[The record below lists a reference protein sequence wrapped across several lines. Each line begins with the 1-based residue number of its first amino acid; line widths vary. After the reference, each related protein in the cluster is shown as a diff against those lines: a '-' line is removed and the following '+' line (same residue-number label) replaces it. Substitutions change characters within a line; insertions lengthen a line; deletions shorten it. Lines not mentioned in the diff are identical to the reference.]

1 MSLPQNYETAR
12 HLLHEHGPL
21 SVPELANRLRDK
33 GIYIDEDR
41 LLQLPELHPEDFTS
55 LPDGRLALL
64 DLGAVDPD
72 GDSAEDPPVGWWH
85 TQPAPDPWPR
95 EGVLVID
102 IETTGLNLERDQL
115 TQVGWVNLGNGESE
129 CFTVGDGDESTES
142 ALERIA
148 DAFGSAV
155 AVAGHNIGQ
164 FDLPFLAEKARQL
177 EACFELALPVLD
189 LHTLSVLVEPGLT
202 DRTLGGLARNYGVEQ
217 LSPHDAL
224 DDALVTADL
233 INLLLGQIEPEDPNW
248 AVTARLLAKGELPW
262 CHLVPFGEAPPGL
275 TEALRPKPDPLIKP
289 GSHTGG
295 EERPERAQAA
305 VQVGFRELERLEADH
320 ERPFRRRDGQV
331 EMAREVAASL
341 DGGTNLA
348 VEAPTGTGK
357 TLAYLLPATAA
368 SPQRPVVIATETKVL
383 QRQLREEA
391 KRLQDHGLLKVPFR
405 QIQGINNYLCT
416 REIAD
421 SIEAG
426 DSEESSTEWLALA
439 VAVRGLATAQN
450 GLWDDIG
457 DVHIALSDISY
468 RNQRARLRA
477 TAHTCERQECDWY
490 RQCPLFNRLSGV
502 GGDAGILVANHALVA
517 AWSKLANEGRR
528 APGDVFGDRPATFIF
543 DEAHDLEDSL
553 TDAWTESVGSF
564 ELAVTLGKLRA
575 RRGPIRQAERVA
587 REANVA
593 EEPLQKLR
601 SLLNASGD
609 HLDRLSETVEEYL
622 RQFAGNEAAYELRPG
637 IDTQR
642 SEYHSLTG
650 AAFDVS
656 ARLIGMIQAELI
668 NVAEALKGCGEENPD
683 LGRRASRSIFRL
695 QAAVEDLK
703 EPRSLLENLR
713 ELPESHRFVHLL
725 ISTRGGGSDEF
736 HWHYDRVPIDVSR
749 IFRDEIAGRARAT
762 VLTSATLTV
771 ADRFDFLARQLG
783 LHIEDPDGEHDPD
796 DPPPEK
802 PFRTLRVSSPFD
814 YNAQSSII
822 LTSHLPLS
830 GNAYQLQ
837 YCREFGADQV
847 GFLSLSGG
855 KALVLF
861 AARTRMHE
869 TAQLVNAYS
878 ADLESRGVRLLVQGR
893 EGPDQIANLFRSDPG
908 TALFGLR
915 RYWTGFDAPGDTLS
929 YLVIEKPPYPHLGD
943 AVVAARKR
951 AILDAGGDPFL
962 DYIVPKTAIALSQG
976 FGRLIRSEDDRGA
989 AVILDRR
996 MQQPSEHQRVLLE
1009 TLPTNT
1015 IIYTSKRE
1023 EWWSEAI
1030 RFVTG
1035 EEPDLEEAIHVA
1047 PSEVDE
1053 ILQQLRLL
1061 PGEDPTV
1068 KLEQAASKI
1077 FGIDQL
1083 QREQLELM
1091 RAILADQDAL
1101 GFMPTGSGKSLCFQ
1115 LPALLHPEGHPT
1127 VVVAPLIALIK
1138 DQVDELRS
1146 RIGLREVAGITAQ
1159 TSASERTEILN
1170 DLIHRRIRLLYVG
1183 PERLVR
1189 DLTLRGALERL
1200 PLGCLVI
1207 DEAHCVS
1214 SWGHDFRPVFRE
1226 IAKSVLDFRRSARLG
1241 LTATAT
1247 PEVEDDI
1254 KTTLEMDSP
1263 IVVRRPVDRPDLY
1276 WHATEIRSNQERT
1289 SALFRFVHSQG
1300 TAPGIVYVTKRQTT
1314 EEIASLLRMARYEA
1328 RAFHAGMVP
1337 EQRTAIQEDFMA
1349 GTSQIIVATKAFGM
1363 GVNKP
1368 DIGWVV
1374 HYDPPGSLEEY
1385 SQEGGRAARSPELVR
1400 GNCLLLW
1407 SKQNFRTRHGWL
1419 SRRQPYEDPAKAQ
1432 EALNFLART
1441 QQRNSDHVIDE
1452 ESFADALNLD
1462 PDHLNVLIAWLERTG
1477 HLVRKPDCAA
1487 RGAVTFGVHE
1497 PDDPDELREF
1507 LNLSAHLGA
1516 RLQTRKLI
1524 NIDELAAQL
1533 DQDADHLES
1542 KLNDWS
1548 LRRLVTFHSTQRFW
1562 RISLSETNLDEHA
1575 FAEVATQW
1583 RNLQQARLNHM
1594 ENYAT
1599 ESRCRRASISEVF
1612 GDSEERC
1619 GDRPAALPCDVCSS
1633 DLPPWEGLESFG
1645 APDPEQL
1652 VDIKRV
1658 VLEAVRWTCQY
1669 QGGRYG
1675 KASLRQAL
1683 LGEASFGS
1691 GDRISSGL
1699 LSCPQFGAL
1708 RALSNRENRL
1718 DQAIDE
1724 LLGLRWIEEEVV
1736 EHSSGSTYQTLSI
1749 TQIGRAALGGHSA

>member
-1 MSLPQNYETAR
+1 LSLPPNYETAR
-12 HLLHEHGPL
+12 QLLHVHGPL
-21 SVPELANRLRDK
+21 PVPELAARLRDT
-33 GIYIDEDR
+33 GRFIDEDK
-41 LLQLPELHPEDFTS
+41 LLQLPELHPEYFTS
-55 LPDGRLALL
+55 LPDGRLTLP
-64 DLGAVDPD
+64 DLGVVDPE
-72 GDSAEDPPVGWWH
+72 GDSTDDPPPGWWH
-85 TQPAPDPWPR
+85 TQLAPDPWPR
-95 EGVLVID
+95 DGVLVID
-102 IETTGLNLERDQL
+102 IETTGLSLEGDRL
-115 TQVGWVNLGNGESE
+115 TQVGWVNLGNRESE
-129 CFTVGDGDESTES
+129 CFTVGDGEESTAT

-148 DAFGSAV
+148 DALGSAV
-155 AVAGHNIGQ
+155 AVAGHNIGY

-177 EACFELALPVLD
+177 GVPFEVELPVLD
-189 LHTLSVLVEPGLT
+189 LHTLSVLVDPGLT
-202 DRTLGGLARNYGVEQ
+202 DRTLGGLARNYEVEQ

-224 DDALVTADL
+224 DDARVTADL
-233 INLLLGQIEPEDPNW
+233 IDLLLNQIEPDDPNW
-248 AVTARLLAKGELPW
+248 AIAARLLAKGELPW
-262 CHLVPFGEAPPGL
+262 CHLVPFGESPPGL
-275 TEALRPKPDPLIKP
+275 IEALRPRSDPLIEP
-289 GSHTGG
+289 ESDIGG

-305 VQVGFRELERLEADH
+305 VQVGFRELERLEADLV
-320 ERPFRRRDGQV
+320 RPFRRRDGQL

-368 SPQRPVVIATETKVL
+368 TPQRPVVIATATKVL
-383 QRQLREEA
+383 QRQLRDEA

-405 QIQGINNYLCT
+405 QIQGVNNYLCT

-426 DSEESSTEWLALA
+426 DAEENSTEWLALA

-457 DVHIALSDISY
+457 DVHIARSDISY

-477 TAHTCERQECDWY
+477 TTHTCERRDCDWY
-490 RQCPLFNRLSGV
+490 RQCPLFNRLSGA
-502 GGDAGILVANHALVA
+502 GKDAGILVANHALVA
-517 AWSKLANEGRR
+517 AWSRLANEGVR

-553 TDAWTESVGSF
+553 TGAWTESVGSF
-564 ELAVTLGKLRA
+564 ELAVTLGKLRG

-593 EEPLQKLR
+593 QEPLEKLR
-601 SLLNASGD
+601 GLLNVSGD
-609 HLDRLSETVEEYL
+609 LLGRLSQTVEEYL
-622 RQFAGNEAAYELRPG
+622 RQYAGNEGAHELRPG

-642 SEYHSLTG
+642 SEYLSLTG

-656 ARLIGMIQAELI
+656 ARLMGQIQFELI
-668 NVAEALKGCGEENPD
+668 NVVESLEGCGTDDPE

-695 QAAVEDLK
+695 RAAVEDLNQ
-703 EPRSLLENLR
+703 PRSLLENLR

-725 ISTRGGGSDEF
+725 VPIGGDESDEF
-736 HWHYDRVPIDVSR
+736 HWRYDSVPIDVSR
-749 IFRDEIAGRARAT
+749 IFRDEIAGRSRAT

-771 ADRFDFLARQLG
+771 ADSFDFLARQLG
-783 LHIEDPDGEHDPD
+783 LHIEDLDGESNPD
-796 DPPPEK
+796 APPPER
-802 PFRTLRVSSPFD
+802 PFRTIRVPSPFD
-814 YNAQSSII
+814 YSAQSSVI
-822 LTSHLPLS
+822 LTNHLPLS
-830 GNAYQLQ
+830 GEAYQQQ
-837 YCREFGADQV
+837 YCREVGADQV

-855 KALVLF
+855 KTLVLF

-869 TAQLVNAYS
+869 TAQLVTAYS
-878 ADLESRGVRLLVQGR
+878 ADLESRGVRLLVQER

-929 YLVIEKPPYPHLGD
+929 YLIIEKPPYPHMGD

-951 AILDAGGDPFL
+951 AIIDAGGDPFL
-962 DYIVPKTAIALSQG
+962 DYIVPKTAIALAQG

-1015 IIYTSKRE
+1015 IVYTNRRE

-1035 EEPDLEEAIHVA
+1035 EEPDIEAAIQVA

-1061 PGEDPTV
+1061 PGEDPTA
-1068 KLEQAASKI
+1068 KLEQAALKV
-1077 FGIDQL
+1077 FGIDQIH
-1083 QREQLELM
+1083 RGQLELM
-1091 RAILADQDAL
+1091 RAVLEGRDAL

-1115 LPALLHPEGHPT
+1115 LPALLHPQGHPT
-1127 VVVAPLIALIK
+1127 VVVAPLVALIK

-1146 RIGLREVAGITAQ
+1146 RLGLREVTGITGQ
-1159 TSASERTEILN
+1159 TSGSERTEILN
-1170 DLIHRRIRLLYVG
+1170 DLVNGRIRLLYVS

-1214 SWGHDFRPVFRE
+1214 SWGHDFRPEFRQ
-1226 IAKSVLDFRRSARLG
+1226 IAKAVLDFRRSPRLG

-1247 PEVEDDI
+1247 PEVEEDI
-1254 KTTLEMDSP
+1254 TTTLGMDDP
-1263 IVVRRPVDRPDLY
+1263 RVVRQPVDRPDLY
-1276 WHATEIRSNQERT
+1276 WHVTEVRTNQERA
-1289 SALFRFVHSQG
+1289 SELFRFVHSQG
-1300 TAPGIVYVTKRQTT
+1300 TAPGIVYATKRATT
-1314 EEIASLLRMARYEA
+1314 EEIAWLLRQAGYEA
-1328 RAFHAGMVP
+1328 RSYHAGMVP
-1337 EQRTAIQEDFMA
+1337 EQRSAIQEDFLA
-1349 GTSQIIVATKAFGM
+1349 GTTQIIVATKAFGM

-1385 SQEGGRAARSPELVR
+1385 SQEAGRAARRSGLV

-1407 SKQNFRTRHGWL
+1407 SRRNFTTRRGWL
-1419 SRRQPYEDPAKAQ
+1419 SRPAPYEDPATAQ
-1432 EALNFLART
+1432 AALNHLAGT
-1441 QQRNSDHVIDE
+1441 QQRNDDHVIDE
-1452 ESFADALNLD
+1452 ESFADELNID

-1487 RGAVTFGVHE
+1487 RGAVTFGVQE
-1497 PDDPDELREF
+1497 PDDPDELRDF
-1507 LNLSAHLGA
+1507 INLNTHLGA
-1516 RLQTRKLI
+1516 RLQTRRLI
-1524 NIDELAAQL
+1524 NIGELAAEL
-1533 DQDADHLES
+1533 NQDPDDLED
-1542 KLNDWS
+1542 KFNDWS

-1562 RISLSETNLDEHA
+1562 RISLSTTTLDVNA
-1575 FAEVATQW
+1575 FTEVATQW
-1583 RNLQQARLNHM
+1583 RNLQRARLNHM

-1599 ESRCRRASISEVF
+1599 GHRCRRATISEIF
-1612 GDSEERC
+1612 GDPGEDC
-1619 GDRPAALPCDVCSS
+1619 GDRPGALPCDVCST
-1633 DLPPWEGLESFG
+1633 DLPAWMGLESFG

-1652 VDIKRV
+1652 VDIQTV
-1658 VLEAVRWTCQY
+1658 ALTAVLWTCQY

-1675 KASLRQAL
+1675 KASLMMAL
-1683 LGEASFGS
+1683 LGEESFGS
-1691 GDRISSGL
+1691 GRRISSGL

-1708 RALSNRENRL
+1708 KALSNRETRL
-1718 DQAIDE
+1718 DKA
-1724 LLGLRWIEEEVV
+1724 IEELKEKMAIR
-1736 EHSSGSTYQTLSI
+1736 EETITRPDETTYPSLVI
-1749 TQIGRAALGGHSA
+1749 TQIGRAMLGGRGA